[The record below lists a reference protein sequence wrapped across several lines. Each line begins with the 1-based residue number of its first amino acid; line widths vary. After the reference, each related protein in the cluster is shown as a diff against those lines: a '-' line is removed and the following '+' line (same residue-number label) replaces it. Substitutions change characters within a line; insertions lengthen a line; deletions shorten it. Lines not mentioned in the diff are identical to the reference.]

1 MGQSRS
7 TRPWFLWLGGG
18 MTQDSCWRC
27 PYYYYYYY
35 CYYYRYYYYYF
46 YGDKPQNDEVV
57 HD

>member
-1 MGQSRS
+1 
-7 TRPWFLWLGGG
+7 